1 MKLPVA
7 TAARRIAQAQR
18 RHGFEFIVG
27 QSLPLPV
34 AQGDRP
40 AFAEV
45 MTEPAA
51 LAYLTLLLAR
61 LMLLHPGKD
70 I

>member
-1 MKLPVA
+1 MMQPVA

-34 AQGDRP
+34 AHGDRP
-40 AFAEV
+40 AFAKV
-45 MTEPAA
+45 MREPAA
-51 LAYLTLLLAR
+51 LAYLTPILAR
-61 LMLLHPGKD
+61 LMLLYPGKD
-70 I
+70 L